1 MDLDVVFLGTSGSVP
16 SPLRGPSATLVR
28 RGGDRILID
37 CGEGTQRQLL
47 RSSAGLVDLELLLF
61 THYHADHILGLPGLL
76 KTFALRAR
84 EAELR
89 VYGPPGLTAVF
100 RAFDPF
106 VGRLPFPL
114 RLNEISPGEAIER
127 DGYRLEA
134 HRAAHRAPA
143 NAWAL
148 VEEVRPGR
156 FDVEQARALGVPE
169 GPLFGALQ
177 RGEPVTTPAG
187 ETVQP
192 GQVLGEARAGRR
204 LVFSG
209 DTRPCRGV
217 LTAAQGADLLV
228 HESSFTSEDAERAEE
243 TKHSTAREAALVA
256 KAAEVRLLALTHL
269 GQRARV
275 SDVKRE
281 AREHFEDTVVP
292 RDFDIID
299 IPLPERGAPAL
310 LRGAA
315 VGWAAAR
322 DLEPTPADGR
332 NDEPEEDTA

>member
-16 SPLRGPSATLVR
+16 SPLRAPSATLVR

-89 VYGPPGLTAVF
+89 VYGPPGLHAVF
-100 RAFDPF
+100 KAFEPF
-106 VGRLPFPL
+106 IGRLPFPV
-114 RLNEISPGEAIER
+114 RIGEISPGEAVER

-134 HRAAHRAPA
+134 HRAAHRSPS

-148 VEEVRPGR
+148 VEDQRPGR
-156 FDVEQARALGVPE
+156 FDVGQARALGVPE

-177 RGEPVTTPAG
+177 RGEAVTTPTG

-192 GQVLGEARAGRR
+192 EQVLGETRAGRR
-204 LVFSG
+204 AVFSG

-217 LTAAQGADLLV
+217 LAAAHGADLLV
-228 HESSFTSEDAERAEE
+228 HESSFTEEDAERAVE
-243 TKHSTAREAALVA
+243 TKHSTAREAAIVA
-256 KAAEVRLLALTHL
+256 RTAEVRLLALTHL
-269 GQRARV
+269 GQRARA

-281 AREHFEDTVVP
+281 AREQFSDTVVP

-299 IPLPERGAPAL
+299 VPLPERGAPTL
-310 LRGAA
+310 ERGAA

-322 DLEPTPADGR
+322 DLESAPAEGR